1 LLLLDDMTSGDPTLP
16 EVPSLRAG
24 RPARGGRRAAFA
36 LLLAPG
42 YLAGCG
48 GATESA
54 PPDLPAKAIEVRD
67 RMHERF
73 TATRRLELSIAFG
86 QLEAAHAEA
95 ATIAAVDEP
104 GVLPAWRPYV
114 DQIRAGAREI
124 EQTTNLAAAART
136 SALLGRRCAQ
146 CHEASSAK
154 LTFAKEAPPPT
165 GPKLP
170 NKMASHQWAA
180 SRLWEGLVGPS
191 PERWQEGARAMA
203 GAPLTIVAEGDNVPP
218 DLAVSDDVG
227 RIRLF
232 ATRALAARTPD
243 ERATLYGDLL
253 STCVRCH
260 AKIRDR

>member
-1 LLLLDDMTSGDPTLP
+1 MTTGDSTLS
-16 EVPSLRAG
+16 EVPSARAG
-24 RPARGGRRAAFA
+24 RPPRGGRAALA
-36 LLLAPG
+36 LLLLPG

-48 GATESA
+48 GAAEST
-54 PPDLPAKAIEVRD
+54 PPDLPAKVVEVRD

-86 QLEAAHAEA
+86 QIEAAHAEA

-104 GVLPAWRPYV
+104 GLLPAWQPYV
-114 DQIRAGAREI
+114 DQIRAAAREI
-124 EQTTNLAAAART
+124 EQATNLTAAART
-136 SALLGRRCAQ
+136 SALLGQRCAQ

-180 SRLWEGLVGPS
+180 SRLWEGLIGPS